1 MNFFLISVLLLLP
14 VHYTAAVEMT
24 PEQEKWFYD
33 DEIIST
39 DQVNE
44 GELTFLSKTPD
55 KPVLHSINTL
65 TINTQ
70 SITSGWVALEQCY
83 NHLDPVPTTE
93 IVYQYK
99 HIRNFKI
106 SSKRNIEKAVIKGQS
121 IQLDN
126 VMKQAELCIK
136 AEVNL
141 LNKNTDNTL
150 SLENG
155 PFHRKFFDGY
165 YPYHVSLKI
174 IYPSALLKLIK
185 IKPESQPGF
194 NIEQSVNLIFIES
207 YFEGKLTTKL
217 VFQRR

>member
-14 VHYTAAVEMT
+14 VHCTAAVEMT
-24 PEQEKWFYD
+24 PEQKKWFYN

-39 DQVNE
+39 DKINE
-44 GELTFLSKTPD
+44 GDLTFLLQSPE

-65 TINTQ
+65 IINTQ

-83 NHLDPVPTTE
+83 KHLDPVPTTE

-106 SSKRNIEKAVIKGQS
+106 SSKRNIKMAVIKGQS

-136 AEVNL
+136 ADVKI
-141 LNKNTDNTL
+141 LNTNTDNTL

-155 PFHRKFFDGY
+155 PFHRKFLDGY

-174 IYPSALLKLIK
+174 NYPSTLLKLIK
-185 IKPESQPGF
+185 INPEPQPGF
-194 NIEQSVNLIFIES
+194 NIKQSDSKIFIES
-207 YFEGKLTTKL
+207 YFEGILTTKL